1 MRSTRSL
8 IACAATASPASA
20 PIRAGSGSSIRS
32 AAASTRMASAV
43 SMTFGSGASTREERP
58 RSVTSARNALTCQRS
73 ARMPSYYTFDQRGGN
88 RTVELLV
95 VIVVVLLLALVVG
108 AAYNRLVTLR
118 QRVNEAYSDID
129 VQLKRRHDLIPNL
142 VETVKGYAAHER
154 GVFDEVTQ
162 ARANAVAAGSGSPQ
176 QRAQAENVLT
186 GALRSLFAVAEAYP
200 QLQAVQEFKDL
211 SENLRD
217 TEDKIQFSRRFYN
230 GQVRDY
236 NTAPQTFPTVALAG
250 TLGFKPSEY
259 FEVEEP
265 SDREVPKVSFTP
277 TT

>member
-1 MRSTRSL
+1 MSL
-8 IACAATASPASA
+8 GWLIVLA
-20 PIRAGSGSSIRS
+20 II
-32 AAASTRMASAV
+32 
-43 SMTFGSGASTREERP
+43 
-58 RSVTSARNALTCQRS
+58 
-73 ARMPSYYTFDQRGGN
+73 
-88 RTVELLV
+88 
-95 VIVVVLLLALVVG
+95 VIVVVLLVLT
-108 AAYNRLVTLR
+108 YNRLVTLR
-118 QRVNEAYSDID
+118 QRVKEAFSDID

-162 ARANAVAAGSGSPQ
+162 ARAGAIAAGAQGPQ
-176 QRAQAENVLT
+176 QRAAAEDMLT

-217 TEDKIQFSRRFYN
+217 TEDKIQFARRFYN

-236 NTAPQTFPTVALAG
+236 NTALATFPTVVLAG
-250 TLGFKPSEY
+250 ALGFTASEY
-259 FEVEEP
+259 FEVETP

-277 TT
+277 TA